1 MQMFA
6 RSRAKKGVV
15 GIELRDD
22 AIAFAHVITLGGKP
36 SPARFEYCPTSADT
50 AASVLSDLVQRHKLK
65 GAACVGV
72 IPQGAYQLLQVEP
85 PAVPEAEQRQ
95 AVKWR
100 LRERIDYPVAD
111 AVVDVFAPP
120 QRANRPASNL
130 NAVVCPADVVARCA
144 DTIGEAGLRLQ
155 ALDIAELVQRNV
167 LAAMPD
173 SEAAVALLTF
183 QAHRGLITLIKDAEL
198 YLARDLGS
206 GLEGIRDAGLA
217 GERGAPLYESVVLEL
232 QRSLDYFESA
242 FGMAAIKRVLV
253 YPSAEGVEQLLAH
266 MRTML
271 PGLNTEIFDP
281 AAAFAGTEMI
291 PQGCLNAFGAALRDL
306 EAAA

>member
-1 MQMFA
+1 MFT
-6 RSRAKKGVV
+6 RSRAGKGVV
-15 GIELRDD
+15 GVELRDD
-22 AIAFAHVITLGGKP
+22 AIAFAHVTTRGGQP
-36 SPARFEYCPTSADT
+36 RASRFEYCPTSAD
-50 AASVLSDLVQRHKLK
+50 AATSVLTDLVRRHKLR

-85 PAVPEAEQRQ
+85 PNVPEAEQRQ

-100 LRERIDYPVAD
+100 LRDRIDYPVAE

-144 DTIGEAGLRLQ
+144 ETIGAAGLRLQ

-167 LAAMPD
+167 LAALPD
-173 SEAAVALLTF
+173 SNAAVALLTF
-183 QAHRGLITLIKDAEL
+183 QAQRGLITLIKDAEL
-198 YLARDLGS
+198 YLARDLDN
-206 GLEGIRDAGLA
+206 GLDGIRDAGLA
-217 GERGAPLYESVVLEL
+217 GEPGGSLYESVVLEL
-232 QRSLDYFESA
+232 QRSLDYFESG

-253 YPSAEGVEQLLAH
+253 YPSAEGVEHLLAH
-266 MRTML
+266 VRAML
-271 PGLNTEIFDP
+271 PGLEMEIFDP
-281 AAAFAGTEMI
+281 AAAFADTDSI

-306 EAAA
+306 QAAA

>member
-1 MQMFA
+1 MRMFA
-6 RSRAKKGVV
+6 KSRATKGVV
-15 GIELRDD
+15 GVELRDD
-22 AIAFAHVITLGGKP
+22 ALAFAHVTTRRGEP
-36 SPARFEYCPTSADT
+36 QTSRFEYCPTSADA
-50 AASVLSDLVQRHKLK
+50 AASVLSDLVQRYKLK

-85 PAVPEAEQRQ
+85 PNVPEAEQRQ

-100 LRERIDYPVAD
+100 LRDRIDYPVTD

-120 QRANRPASNL
+120 ERANRPATNL
-130 NAVVCPADVVARCA
+130 NAVVCPAEVVARCA
-144 DTIGEAGLRLQ
+144 QTISVAGLRLQ

-167 LAAMPD
+167 LAALP
-173 SEAAVALLTF
+173 EAEAGVALLTF

-198 YLARDLGS
+198 YLARDLDS

-217 GERGAPLYESVVLEL
+217 GEPDAPLYESVVLEL
-232 QRSLDYFESA
+232 QRSLDYFESG

-253 YPSAEGVEQLLAH
+253 YPSAEGVDQLLVHVRA
-266 MRTML
+266 ML
-271 PGLNTEIFDP
+271 PGLDIEMFDP
-281 AAAFAGTEMI
+281 AAVFAGANLI